1 MAKGL
6 ARFLAGSDRTGLAAL
21 RDLALSTPCSEKLRI
36 RSHDL
41 LQFAPEDRPNGM
53 HDGPSRRPIRRR
65 VSPRRMGATRSVTPS
80 RGAAHTRGASSQRC
94 ARAPASMAS
103 TCGAGTVLAHADV
116 APVLPGRAG
125 PSSASFPTRPS
136 SASSP
141 ALTRT
146 CRSLRGA
153 FSARSRP
160 AGIRTGPRTSSVCGC
175 GEPRARRCRSRAAP
189 GPPRPARQR
198 PCASVHRTAA

>member
-65 VSPRRMGATRSVTPS
+65 VSPRRMGATRSATPS

-94 ARAPASMAS
+94 ARAPASGVYVRSRYGPGPRGRCARVARAS
-103 TCGAGTVLAHADV
+103 WAIFC
-116 APVLPGRAG
+116 VLPDAAQLSLIPRFDENVPFASWRVQRSITTCRYSHGTTNELCLRLWRAASSEMSLASRSW
-125 PSSASFPTRPS
+125 PAASSA
-136 SASSP
+136 AK
-141 ALTRT
+141 AL
-146 CRSLRGA
+146 CV
-153 FSARSRP
+153 
-160 AGIRTGPRTSSVCGC
+160 GP
-175 GEPRARRCRSRAAP
+175 
-189 GPPRPARQR
+189 
-198 PCASVHRTAA
+198 